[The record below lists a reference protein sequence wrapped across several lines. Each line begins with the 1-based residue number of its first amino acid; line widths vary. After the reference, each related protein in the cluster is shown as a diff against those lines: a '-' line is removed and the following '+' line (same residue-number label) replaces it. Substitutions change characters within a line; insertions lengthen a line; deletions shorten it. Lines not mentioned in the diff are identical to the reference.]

1 MNVVMNFGMKR
12 NLHPRYIGPYQISK
26 WIDNVAYR
34 FELQQE
40 IAAIFSFPCLRSAWG
55 ILH

>member
-1 MNVVMNFGMKR
+1 MNVVMNFGMKG
-12 NLHPRYIGPYQISK
+12 NLRPLYIGPYQISK